1 MFFST
6 SFRTCSFPAFW
17 SGLFAL
23 CLALPLSSAA
33 QVGNDAGAGEEEGPK
48 TVFTHRFEAGLSL
61 HTRGMGGVLQRGKYR
76 GVGKVSTWTLELV
89 SMKHAKEVRSF
100 NPVYEQARSYVF
112 GKVNALYLMRL
123 GWGKRTVATP
133 KLRNGGVSVGWHY
146 SFGGVL
152 GLTKPVYL
160 EIGYPNIP
168 YTYLLTERYDPEIH
182 GTDDI
187 YGRAGALN
195 GILELTPHPG
205 AFIKAAAD
213 FEYGGRR
220 EDLRTLSV
228 GAQLDVFPSRIV
240 ILAQEFDQN
249 ERFYLTLFAY
259 WTFGRQK
266 FKT

>member
-1 MFFST
+1 MIIRRLPIRQSMAAL
-6 SFRTCSFPAFW
+6 RC
-17 SGLFAL
+17 GLGMVWL
-23 CLALPLSSAA
+23 TLSSFGLHA
-33 QVGNDAGAGEEEGPK
+33 QSADVSPEGEDGPK

-61 HTRGMGGVLQRGKYR
+61 HTRGMGGILQRGKYR
-76 GVGKVSTWTLELV
+76 GVGKVNTWILEMF

-100 NPVYEQARSYVF
+100 NPVYEQARSYVY
-112 GKVNALYLMRL
+112 GKVNALYMLRL

-146 SFGGVL
+146 SIGGVV

-168 YTYLLTERYDPEIH
+168 YTYLLTERYNPDEH

-220 EDLRTLSV
+220 EDLRMLSV
-228 GAQLDVFPSRIV
+228 GAQLDVFPSRI
-240 ILAQEFDQN
+240 IIMAQEFNQN
-249 ERFYLTLFAY
+249 ERFYFTLFVN